1 MNPAK
6 TQPSKTPLTL
16 AELLIQKSMQ
26 LGQLVASAGD
36 SELAVVSAKTLSESF
51 FLDRAV
57 ALLVDL
63 KKLLLGLAGLYS
75 WRSPMACR
83 NEVQLIGGS
92 SALLV
97 RRDRSLDI
105 SKSTLFFSAL

>member
-1 MNPAK
+1 MNPAQ

-57 ALLVDL
+57 ALLVGL
-63 KKLLLGLAGLYS
+63 K
-75 WRSPMACR
+75 
-83 NEVQLIGGS
+83 
-92 SALLV
+92 
-97 RRDRSLDI
+97 
-105 SKSTLFFSAL
+105 